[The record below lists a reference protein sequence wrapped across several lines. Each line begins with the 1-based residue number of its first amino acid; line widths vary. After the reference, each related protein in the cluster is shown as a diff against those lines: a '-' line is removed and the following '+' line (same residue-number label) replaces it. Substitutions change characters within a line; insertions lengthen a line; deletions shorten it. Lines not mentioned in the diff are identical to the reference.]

1 MLPLPTLHP
10 CRLTQ
15 AVAAESM
22 DTDLCHQSAV
32 QCDSKGHITDL
43 VLQGA
48 NSESDLTCP
57 KFSAG
62 FAALPKLTRLDLAG
76 ANLGELCHVAK

>member
-1 MLPLPTLHP
+1 MPF

-15 AVAAESM
+15 AVTATNM
-22 DTDLCHQSAV
+22 DNDLCHQGPV

-57 KFSAG
+57 GFSAG
-62 FAALPKLTRLDLAG
+62 FAALPRMTRLDLAG
-76 ANLGELCHVAK
+76 ANLGGLLLTCESNK